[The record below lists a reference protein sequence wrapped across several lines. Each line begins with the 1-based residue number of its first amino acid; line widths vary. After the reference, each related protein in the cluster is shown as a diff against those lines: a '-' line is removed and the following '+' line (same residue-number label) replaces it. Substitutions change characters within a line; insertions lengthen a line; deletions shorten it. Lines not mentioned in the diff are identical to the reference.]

1 MGPRPRL
8 VRHAGEGKPATLVLT
23 DIEGSTELWE
33 WDASVMME
41 AQALH
46 DRIIRSQLAQ
56 FCGYEVATEG
66 DAFLLVFHE
75 PADAVSW
82 AVATQQVRV
91 WPRPRWGGGRRGPG
105 CGQLKRTEGVVARDE
120 EGNAGLAARVCADM
134 LGHW

>member
-91 WPRPRWGGGRRGPG
+91 WPRPRCMRAWACMTGGR
-105 CGQLKRTEGVVARDE
+105 QEGARLRAIEKD
-120 EGNAGLAARVCADM
+120 
-134 LGHW
+134 